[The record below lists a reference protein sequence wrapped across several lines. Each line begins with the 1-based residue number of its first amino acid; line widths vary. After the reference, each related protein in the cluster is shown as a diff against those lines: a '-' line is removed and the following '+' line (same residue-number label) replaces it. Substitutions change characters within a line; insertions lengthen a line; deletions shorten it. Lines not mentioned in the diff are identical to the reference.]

1 MCVCLPGVRSFSLY
15 AAEHSALWLGAA
27 QASFPWKG
35 ALWKISNGKDF
46 YNQQTTTRCAYSKW
60 GWSNAKYGAAY
71 VKHKVPVSKRE
82 G

>member
-15 AAEHSALWLGAA
+15 AAQHSTLWLGAA

-35 ALWKISNGKDF
+35 ASQKVSKGKDF
-46 YNQQTTTRCAYSKW
+46 YSQPTTARCAYSKR
-60 GWSNAKYGAAY
+60 GWSSAKYGPAY